1 MGEHIDALFSLKE
14 KVAIITGASRGIGE
28 EMATVFAKA
37 GARVVVCSRKQ
48 EAVDQVASAIS
59 KNGGQ
64 ALAVAA
70 NIAEAGDRENL
81 ISKTMDWGGSI
92 DVLVNNAGA
101 YPQFGGLEDLTE
113 AALDKTIDVNLK
125 ATLFVSQLAYK
136 TWMKNNGGA
145 IINVSSIG
153 GLQCSTGIN
162 GYNVVKAALNH
173 LTRCLASEWGR
184 KGVRVN
190 ALAPG
195 VIKTQFS
202 QALWESP
209 EFNTMIKQN
218 PIPRFGEVEDMAG
231 AALFLASDASSY
243 VTGHTMVI
251 DGGTLVKS

>member
-1 MGEHIDALFSLKE
+1 MSKDINSMFSLK
-14 KVAIITGASRGIGE
+14 KKTAIITGASRGIGE
-28 EMATVFAKA
+28 EIAIVFAKA

-48 EAVDQVASAIS
+48 EAVDQVADAII

-70 NIAEAGDRENL
+70 NIADENDRENL
-81 ISKTMDWGGSI
+81 VNKTMEWGGSI

-101 YPQFGGLEDLTE
+101 NPQFGGLADLTE
-113 AALDKTIDVNLK
+113 TAFDKTLDVNLK
-125 ATLFVSQLAYK
+125 ATLFLSQLSYK
-136 TWMKNNGGA
+136 KWMKKNGGA

-153 GLQCSTGIN
+153 GLHCSTGIN

-209 EFNTMIKQN
+209 EFNAMIKQN

>member
-1 MGEHIDALFSLKE
+1 MKKDINSMFSLDK
-14 KVAIITGASRGIGE
+14 KTAIITGASRGIGE
-28 EMATVFAKA
+28 EIAGVFAKA

-48 EAVDQVASAIS
+48 EAVDQVAEAIVQ
-59 KNGGQ
+59 NGGQ

-70 NIAEAGDRENL
+70 NIADENDRENL
-81 ISKTMDWGGSI
+81 VNKTMEWGGSI
-92 DVLVNNAGA
+92 DILVNNAGA
-101 YPQFGGLEDLTE
+101 NPQFGGLEDLTE
-113 AALDKTIDVNLK
+113 TAFDKTLDVNLK
-125 ATLFVSQLAYK
+125 ATLFLSQLAYK
-136 TWMKNNGGA
+136 QWMKKNGGA

-153 GLQCSTGIN
+153 GFHCSTGIN

-209 EFNTMIKQN
+209 EFNAMIKQN

-231 AALFLASDASSY
+231 AALFLASDAASY
-243 VTGHTMVI
+243 VTGHIMVI